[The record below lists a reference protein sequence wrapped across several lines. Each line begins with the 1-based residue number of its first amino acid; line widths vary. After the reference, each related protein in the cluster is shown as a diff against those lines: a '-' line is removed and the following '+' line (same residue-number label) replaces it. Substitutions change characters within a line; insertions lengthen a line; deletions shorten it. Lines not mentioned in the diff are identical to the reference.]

1 MVYSVILSV
10 VSKQDETHERV
21 NERRPNTVAIGKRWP
36 SRSDYPLEVINFWC
50 WSGRIRM
57 WIADHFFVHH
67 CGIADFW
74 RCASISHTV
83 TGRFLTIL
91 GEMTHADKRMNTEH
105 ILGPI
110 RHTPT
115 SGLMQKFGFKSRIT
129 FWAWRSLCSVS
140 ALVIIATVT
149 ASLYNFHDR
158 SVGLMAFG
166 SWY

>member
-1 MVYSVILSV
+1 
-10 VSKQDETHERV
+10 
-21 NERRPNTVAIGKRWP
+21 
-36 SRSDYPLEVINFWC
+36 
-50 WSGRIRM
+50 M
-57 WIADHFFVHH
+57 WIVDHFFIHH

-140 ALVIIATVT
+140 ALVIITTVT
-149 ASLYNFHDR
+149 ASLYNFQDR
-158 SVGLMAFG
+158 SVGQWHSDRDINPLMATLI
-166 SWY
+166 SRTATDHYTAIR